1 MILPVAIDFAN
12 VNLLWVEVMEPVCSL
27 GFQAFILRF
36 VCERLQFSTA
46 NPWGLKKSNLRNYH
60 QQGFLQNCAAEVT
73 IVTEVHEVAQVA
85 EVAEV
90 AKVALVLIFH
100 VILFLQNGPLQ
111 LTSIS
116 LHGIHVLDIHTS
128 ISMLWHSEIHLYHI
142 CSLHNFYQKLVFFG
156 WFPSLTINVCSC
168 MGIFCA
174 SFPAST
180 IIPETHPTSGCRNP
194 A

>member
-36 VCERLQFSTA
+36 VCARLQFSTA
-46 NPWGLKKSNLRNYH
+46 NSWNWKNQTSETIIK
-60 QQGFLQNCAAEVT
+60 QGFLQNCAAEVT

-128 ISMLWHSEIHLYHI
+128 TSMLSHSEIHLYHI
-142 CSLHNFYQKLVFFG
+142 CSLHNFYHKLLNSSGDSLVYRLMYAVPWVFSV
-156 WFPSLTINVCSC
+156 PH
-168 MGIFCA
+168 
-174 SFPAST
+174 
-180 IIPETHPTSGCRNP
+180 IPLQPFNHSGNTSHLWM
-194 A
+194 